1 MNLDKVDELLRV
13 LADDDS
19 AGVASHVV
27 PCDAVAVLVVL
38 DGQAGL
44 VVVLLEALDGQ
55 TDVILRL
62 DGALT
67 ETLGVVRLAA
77 ALPEKAKDYYY
88 MTSIEK
94 Y

>member
-1 MNLDKVDELLRV
+1 MTHLN
-13 LADDDS
+13 
-19 AGVASHVV
+19 
-27 PCDAVAVLVVL
+27 
-38 DGQAGL
+38 GQASL

-77 ALPEKAKDYYY
+77 ALPEKAKDYY

-94 Y
+94 YI